1 MNLVSGQPAC
11 ETIGALADGKAV
23 WFWHPLLVLNSRRLS
38 RPDRAQ
44 TNLNPR
50 MTVTRRIRRRGEHEI
65 SRKTIARGMPG
76 QLGEPVVTT
85 LVCFILFRTRGCGCS
100 GHPAFPAP
108 SLSWAN
114 GFANTRAHRAAR
126 WRTRVGIEA
135 TLLRGATCPPWLN
148 DRRWKRRSNPLL
160 LRSNMDCFACA
171 RNDDKT
177 TQARHRSADRRV
189 AGAGR

>member
-1 MNLVSGQPAC
+1 
-11 ETIGALADGKAV
+11 
-23 WFWHPLLVLNSRRLS
+23 
-38 RPDRAQ
+38 
-44 TNLNPR
+44 
-50 MTVTRRIRRRGEHEI
+50 
-65 SRKTIARGMPG
+65 MPG

-114 GFANTRAHRAAR
+114 GFANTRAHRAAGM
-126 WRTRVGIEA
+126 WSRVDVIARSDLSAVAQRPKVEA
-135 TLLRGATCPPWLN
+135 TKQSTLTSQQHGLLRGACHRAALCA
-148 DRRWKRRSNPLL
+148 DPL
-160 LRSNMDCFACA
+160 A

-177 TQARHRSADRRV
+177 IQARHRSADRRV